1 MGHDLGRK
9 FVEKRQIQIHFESL
23 SEDVFGWTAHLTQKS
38 LLCWIFDFDVRT
50 ATNGAA
56 SMAVRLTG

>member
-23 SEDVFGWTAHLTQKS
+23 SEDVFGWTAILDSKIPDFSILMSGLQRMA
-38 LLCWIFDFDVRT
+38 LLPWQC
-50 ATNGAA
+50 A
-56 SMAVRLTG
+56 